1 MALTDY
7 MDTDD
12 MVTEFFFGLLMA
24 LDITNIMRLAL
35 IGQSDEFII
44 SVILVGIV
52 GCNFAWGLADGVM
65 NALNQYYEKTKQYEF
80 AQKLRGMPDGEAAT
94 RLASETLRGNMNDLE
109 SKLVDDSALDELAT
123 TVVARSRSVELEKP
137 KFGKAEYMVI
147 VISTGLNL
155 LAAVPILF
163 VYSIGVFVSLNGATA
178 LANIVGLIMLFLIGY
193 FMGKKAHS
201 RRSMWAGFLMVGIG
215 LIILVVVIAMGG

>member
-1 MALTDY
+1 MALKDY

-35 IGQSDEFII
+35 IGQPDDLII
-44 SVILVGIV
+44 IVILVSIV

-65 NALNQYYEKTKQYEF
+65 NALNQYYENVKQYEF
-80 AQKLRGMPDGEAAT
+80 AEKLRGMPDGAEAISFT
-94 RLASETLRGNMNDLE
+94 SETLRENMSPME
-109 SKLVDDSALDELAT
+109 SDLVDDSALDDLSA
-123 TVVARSRSVELEKP
+123 TVVARARTVDLEKP
-137 KFGKAEYMVI
+137 AFGKAEYMVI
-147 VISTGLNL
+147 AISTGLNL
-155 LAAVPILF
+155 LAAVPIL
-163 VYSIGVFVSLNGATA
+163 VAYALGVFVSLNGATA
-178 LANIVGLIMLFLIGY
+178 LANIVGLVMLFLIGY
-193 FMGKKAHS
+193 FMGKRANS